1 MTEKECRSIEAIV
14 FFQAKY
20 EQPPYK
26 DKEKLRVRIDKVT
39 EFPQDTGYVVYHK
52 YKISS
57 IYH

>member
-26 DKEKLRVRIDKVT
+26 DKEKLRVRVDKVT
-39 EFPQDTGYVVYHK
+39 ELPQDTDNIDYNYKMSYV
-52 YKISS
+52 
-57 IYH
+57 